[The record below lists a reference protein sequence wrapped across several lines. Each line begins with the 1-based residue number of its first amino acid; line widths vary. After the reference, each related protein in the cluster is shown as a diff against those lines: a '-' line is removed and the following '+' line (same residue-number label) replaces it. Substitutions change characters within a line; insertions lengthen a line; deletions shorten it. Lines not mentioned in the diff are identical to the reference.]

1 MSVSAKKFDNY
12 VDLYKTEQVKKEKN
26 FRIE

>member
-12 VDLYKTEQVKKEKN
+12 VDLYKIEQVKKEKK
-26 FRIE
+26 FRVK